1 MSGLGHIGELQ
12 AIEEFEKKHK
22 FEIYLPMKDKG
33 IDFIA
38 VHNNSSVQVQ
48 VKTSKFQKS
57 KYYWMDLYKNKMIYS
72 ENTFYVFVLY
82 VLPRRKMMGKS
93 KNFLVIP
100 SLDLKEYIENKYIVS
115 KKNDDNCLN
124 IFIYPLLDEKK
135 WIYKNKGCEL
145 DLTRYWNNFD
155 LIKNLT
161 SDTPTRRDFLE
172 ELIIAKI
179 KGRGIRK
186 SAFLHILTK
195 MNFDYQ
201 TLDYELVINR
211 LIKDGTLKEKNGF
224 ISYKD
229 SEDLTKSF
237 VDHNGV
243 RGIWTSKAIT

>member
-1 MSGLGHIGELQ
+1 
-12 AIEEFEKKHK
+12 
-22 FEIYLPMKDKG
+22 G
-33 IDFIA
+33 IDFIG

-100 SLDLKEYIENKYIVS
+100 SLDLKEFIENKYIVS

-135 WIYKNKGCEL
+135 WIYKNKDSEI

-155 LIKNLT
+155 LIKDVT
-161 SDTPTRRDFLE
+161 SDTPTRRGFLE

-179 KGRGIRK
+179 KGSAIRK
-186 SAFLHILTK
+186 NMFLRILTK
-195 MNFDYQ
+195 IN
-201 TLDYELVINR
+201 LDYH
-211 LIKDGTLKEKNGF
+211 
-224 ISYKD
+224 S
-229 SEDLTKSF
+229 
-237 VDHNGV
+237 
-243 RGIWTSKAIT
+243 

>member
-1 MSGLGHIGELQ
+1 MSGIGHIGELQ

-33 IDFIA
+33 IDFIG

-100 SLDLKEYIENKYIVS
+100 SLDLKEFIENKYIVS

-135 WIYKNKGCEL
+135 WIYKNKDSEI

-155 LIKNLT
+155 LIKDVT
-161 SDTPTRRDFLE
+161 SDTPTRRGFLE

-179 KGRGIRK
+179 KGSAIRK
-186 SAFLHILTK
+186 NMFLRILT
-195 MNFDYQ
+195 NINLDYH
-201 TLDYELVINR
+201 TLDYEIVIDR
-211 LIKDGTLKEKNGF
+211 LIRDGTLKENDGF

-229 SEDLTKSF
+229 SEDLTKLF
-237 VDHNGV
+237 VEHNGV
-243 RGIWTSKAIT
+243 CGIWASKT

>member
-1 MSGLGHIGELQ
+1 MSGIGHIGELQ

-33 IDFIA
+33 IDFIG

-57 KYYWMDLYKNKMIYS
+57 KYYWIDLYKNKMIYS

-100 SLDLKEYIENKYIVS
+100 SLDLKEFIDNKYIVS

-124 IFIYPLLDEKK
+124 IFIYPLLDENK
-135 WIYKNKGCEL
+135 WIYKNKDSEI

-155 LIKNLT
+155 LIKDVT
-161 SDTPTRRDFLE
+161 SDSSTRKDFLE

-179 KGRGIRK
+179 KGSAIRK
-186 SAFLHILTK
+186 NMFLRKLT
-195 MNFDYQ
+195 NINLDYH
-201 TLDYELVINR
+201 TLDYEIVIDR
-211 LIKDGTLKEKNGF
+211 LIRDGTLKENDGF

-237 VDHNGV
+237 VEHNGDT
-243 RGIWTSKAIT
+243 GIWVSKV